1 MSRPVRVSRSY
12 AALLL
17 LLVPSLAISQSVDP
31 ELLSDLTYRFIG
43 PDGNRA
49 IAVMGEPG
57 NPLVMYVGAA
67 SGGLWKTEDGGMSWA
82 PIFDDFDVSS
92 VSAVAMA
99 PSDPNVLWVG
109 TGETF
114 MIRPALAMGDGV
126 YRSTDAGKS
135 WRRMGL
141 ERTGRIARIRIDP
154 RNPELVFACALGHSY
169 GPQPERGV
177 YRSRNGGESWD
188 LVLHVSRD
196 AGCID
201 LAMDPQNPRI
211 LYAGFWDIQIDTW
224 MLDSGGPGSGLW
236 RSTDGGDSWEKLSHS
251 GLGLPSEDDA
261 TIGKIAVAVAPS
273 DPDRVY
279 ALTEESS
286 PRLYSSNDGG
296 DSWRLVLTNHSI
308 NERAPYYTRIEV
320 DPGNPER
327 IYFVNVQFNMSLDGG
342 KTLVDD
348 PPRGGGD
355 THDMWIDP
363 LDPARLMVADD
374 GGANFSLNH
383 GASFQRVNLPIAQMY
398 RVSVDDQI
406 PYNVY
411 GNRQDGYS
419 YRGPSNSR
427 TGSIP
432 LGLWKGVGGCESG
445 FSIPEPLDQD
455 YVWAGCYDG
464 GIEVY
469 NHRTGQVRN
478 VRVWPEAGYG
488 WPPAELRYRWHWI
501 VPLAVSRHDG
511 SVYAG
516 SQYVHRTRN
525 RGQSWEV
532 ISGDLTRNL
541 KEHQQSSGGV
551 ATDNL
556 MTYDGSVLYSLAES
570 PLRQG
575 LLWAGSY
582 DGFLHISQDGGETWT
597 ELSGRIPRM
606 PRFGSVGSIAP
617 SPHAE
622 GTAYITVDAHQLAD
636 FDPYIYRTQDYGES
650 WTRIDGGI
658 ERTPHSFV
666 HVIAED
672 PVRPG
677 LLYAGTDNAVWASL
691 DDGESW
697 FKLRNNMPPSP
708 VYWLT
713 VQEHFGDLV
722 VATYGRGFY
731 ILDDLGPLRA
741 LTLEVAKEPA
751 HLFPPRDAYRWVE
764 QMAIHTENSFVTGRD
779 PEEGANIDYWLAEEP
794 AGPVKIIIE
803 GSGGEVIRTLPGK
816 TGLGLNRVYWDL
828 RHEPPRTPLLRTTPP
843 GKPWVQLGPDGT
855 RPLRPWDL
863 DLVRGQMGPR
873 VAPGTYTVRLTVGD
887 VELSDPLRILKDP
900 GSEGGVEAIW
910 AQVEF
915 ALALRGRL
923 NEVVD
928 LINSLEWTRKQ
939 MEDIQGTI
947 RDRQAADAR
956 VGGGAAEDLDALM
969 TAVRR
974 MEERAISIE
983 SILFDIH
990 LTGAREDAFRNPT
1003 KLYGRFSAL
1012 ASDISGWGA
1021 DFQPTDQQRDVA
1033 AVLVE
1038 RLEEAKR
1045 QADSFYGAEI
1055 DALNERLRGA
1065 WIPLVVGEA
1074 W

>member
-1 MSRPVRVSRSY
+1 MSRRMRLSTGLAP
-12 AALLL
+12 LLL
-17 LLVPSLAISQSVDP
+17 LLAPSLAASQSVDP
-31 ELLSDLTYRFIG
+31 TLLSDLTYRFIG

-49 IAVMGEPG
+49 ISVMGEPG

-67 SGGLWKTEDGGMSWA
+67 SGGLWKTEDGGMSWTS
-82 PIFDDFDVSS
+82 IFDDFEVSS

-141 ERTGRIARIRIDP
+141 ERTGRIARLRIDP
-154 RNPELVFACALGHSY
+154 RDPDVVFACALGHSY
-169 GPQPERGV
+169 GPQRERGV
-177 YRSRNGGESWD
+177 YRSKNGGESWE
-188 LVLHVSRD
+188 LVLQVSED
-196 AGCID
+196 AGCVD
-201 LAMDPQNPRI
+201 LAMDPENPRI

-251 GLGLPSEDDA
+251 GLGLPSEEGA

-273 DPDRVY
+273 APHRVY
-279 ALTEESS
+279 VLTEESS
-286 PRLYSSNDGG
+286 PRLYRSDDGG
-296 DSWRLVLTNHSI
+296 DSWGLVLTNHSI
-308 NERAPYYTRIEV
+308 NERAPYYTRIAV
-320 DPGNPER
+320 DPENKER
-327 IYFVNVQFNMSLDGG
+327 VYFVTVSFNMSLDGG
-342 KTLVDD
+342 KTLVDN
-348 PPRGGGD
+348 PPQGGGD

-363 LDPARLMVADD
+363 LNPARMMVADD
-374 GGANFSLNH
+374 GGANFSLDH
-383 GASFQRVNLPIAQMY
+383 GESFQRIDLPIAQMY

-427 TGSIP
+427 TGVIP

-445 FSIPEPLDQD
+445 FSIPEPLDPD
-455 YVWAGCYDG
+455 HVWAGCYDG

-501 VPLAVSRHDG
+501 VPLLVSRHDG

-516 SQYVHRTRN
+516 SQYVHRTRD
-525 RGQSWEV
+525 RGQSWEI
-532 ISGDLTRNL
+532 ISGDLTRDME
-541 KEHQQSSGGV
+541 EHQQNSGGV

-570 PLRQG
+570 PFRQG

-582 DGFLHISQDGGETWT
+582 DGLVHVSQDGGETWT
-597 ELSGRIPRM
+597 ELSGNIPSM

-636 FDPYIYRTQDYGES
+636 FDPYIYRTRDYGAT
-650 WTRIDGGI
+650 WTRIDRGI
-658 ERTPHSFV
+658 ERSPHSFAHIIV
-666 HVIAED
+666 ED
-672 PVRPG
+672 PARPG

-691 DDGESW
+691 DDGANW
-697 FKLRNNMPPSP
+697 IKLRTNMPPAP

-713 VQEHFGDLV
+713 VQERFGDLV

-731 ILDDLGPLRA
+731 ILDDLGPLRG
-741 LTLEVAKEPA
+741 LTQDVTREAV
-751 HLFPPRDAYRWVE
+751 HLFPPRDTYRWVE
-764 QMAIHTENSFVTGRD
+764 QMAIHTESSFVNGQD
-779 PEEGANIDYWLAEEP
+779 PEQGANIDYWLARELDR
-794 AGPVKIIIE
+794 PVDIAIE
-803 GSGGEVIRTLPGK
+803 GPSGAVIRTLSGTAK
-816 TGLGLNRVYWDL
+816 RGLNRVYWDL
-828 RHEPPRTPLLRTTPP
+828 RHEAPRTPLLRTSPP
-843 GKPWVQLGPDGT
+843 GAPWVQLGPDGT
-855 RPLRPWDL
+855 RPLRSWDL

-873 VAPGTYTVRLTVGD
+873 AAPGVYTIRLTAG
-887 VELSDPLRILKDP
+887 EEERSEPLTILKDP
-900 GSEGGVEAIW
+900 DSEGGPENIW
-910 AQVEF
+910 AQVDF
-915 ALALRGRL
+915 ALALRSRL

-928 LINSLEWTRKQ
+928 LINALEWTRKQ
-939 MEDIQGTI
+939 LEDIQGTI
-947 RDRQAADAR
+947 RDRQTADAR
-956 VGGGAAEDLDALM
+956 TGGGEAAELDALM
-969 TAVRR
+969 AAVRQ
-974 MEERAISIE
+974 MEEEAITIE
-983 SILFDIH
+983 SNLFDVH
-990 LTGAREDAFRNPT
+990 LTGAREDAFRHPM

-1021 DFQPTDQQRDVA
+1021 DFRPTDQQMEVA
-1033 AVLVE
+1033 AVLTE
-1038 RLEEAKR
+1038 RLELTR
-1045 QADSFYGAEI
+1045 ADAESFFGAQI
-1055 DALNERLRGA
+1055 DALNERLKGA
-1065 WIPLVVGEA
+1065 GIPLIVGG
-1074 W
+1074 

>member
-1 MSRPVRVSRSY
+1 MSRRMRLSTGLAP
-12 AALLL
+12 LLL
-17 LLVPSLAISQSVDP
+17 LLAPGTAASQSVDP
-31 ELLSDLTYRFIG
+31 TLLSDLTYRFIG

-49 IAVMGEPG
+49 ISVMGEPG

-67 SGGLWKTEDGGMSWA
+67 SGGLWKTEDGGMSWTSS
-82 PIFDDFDVSS
+82 FDDIEVSS

-141 ERTGRIARIRIDP
+141 ERTGRIARLRIDP
-154 RNPELVFACALGHSY
+154 RDADVVFACALGHSY
-169 GPQPERGV
+169 GPQRERGV
-177 YRSRNGGESWD
+177 YRSRNGGESWE
-188 LVLHVSRD
+188 LVLQAGED

-224 MLDSGGPGSGLW
+224 MLDSGGPESGLW

-251 GLGLPSEDDA
+251 GLGLPSQEGA

-286 PRLYSSNDGG
+286 PRLYRSDDGG
-296 DSWRLVLTNHSI
+296 DSWRLTLTNHSI
-308 NERAPYYTRIEV
+308 DERAPYYTRIEV
-320 DPGNPER
+320 DPGNKER
-327 IYFVNVQFNMSLDGG
+327 IYFVNVRFNMSLDGG
-342 KTLVDD
+342 RTLVDN
-348 PPRGGGD
+348 PPPGGGD

-363 LDPARLMVADD
+363 LNPARMMVADD

-383 GASFQRVNLPIAQMY
+383 GESFQRIDLPIAQMY

-427 TGSIP
+427 TGVIP

-445 FSIPEPLDQD
+445 FSIPEPLDPD
-455 YVWAGCYDG
+455 HVWAGCYDG

-469 NHRTGQVRN
+469 NHRNGQVRN

-501 VPLAVSRHDG
+501 VPLLVSRHDG

-516 SQYVHRTRN
+516 SQYVHRTRD
-525 RGQSWEV
+525 RGQSWEI
-532 ISGDLTRNL
+532 ISGDLTRDME
-541 KEHQQSSGGV
+541 EHQQNSGGV

-582 DGFLHISQDGGETWT
+582 DGLVHVSLDGGETWT
-597 ELSGRIPRM
+597 EVSGNIPGM
-606 PRFGSVGSIAP
+606 PRYGSVGSIAP

-636 FDPYIYRTQDYGES
+636 FDPYVYRTRDFGET
-650 WTRIDGGI
+650 WARIDRGI
-658 ERTPHSFV
+658 ERSPHSFTHIV
-666 HVIAED
+666 AED
-672 PVRPG
+672 PARPG
-677 LLYAGTDNAVWASL
+677 LLFAGTDNAVWASL
-691 DDGESW
+691 DDGASW
-697 FKLRNNMPPSP
+697 IKLRTNMPPAP

-713 VQEHFGDLV
+713 IQERFGDLV

-741 LTLEVAKEPA
+741 LTREVTREAV
-751 HLFPPRDAYRWVE
+751 HLFPPRDTYRWVE
-764 QMAIHTENSFVTGRD
+764 QMAIHTESSFVNGED
-779 PEEGANIDYWLAEEP
+779 PEPGANIDYWLAREP
-794 AGPVKIIIE
+794 EGPVEITIE
-803 GSGGEVIRTLPGK
+803 GPSGAVIRTLSGTTK
-816 TGLGLNRVYWDL
+816 NGLNRVYWDL
-828 RHEPPRTPLLRTTPP
+828 RHEAPRTPLLRTSPP
-843 GKPWVQLGPDGT
+843 GATWVQLGPDGT
-855 RPLRPWDL
+855 RPLRSWDL

-873 VAPGTYTVRLTVGD
+873 AAPGVYTIRLTVGG
-887 VELSDPLRILKDP
+887 EERSAPLTILKDP
-900 GSEGGVEAIW
+900 DSEGGPENIW
-910 AQVEF
+910 AQVDF
-915 ALALRGRL
+915 ALALRSRL

-928 LINSLEWTRKQ
+928 LINALEWTRKQ

-956 VGGGAAEDLDALM
+956 TGGGEAAEIDALM
-969 TAVRR
+969 AAVHQ
-974 MEERAISIE
+974 MEERAIAIE
-983 SILFDIH
+983 SSLYDVH
-990 LTGAREDAFRNPT
+990 LTGAREDAFRNPM

-1021 DFQPTDQQRDVA
+1021 DFRPTDQQMEVA
-1033 AVLVE
+1033 ALLTE
-1038 RLEEAKR
+1038 RLEAAKAEAE
-1045 QADSFYGAEI
+1045 SFFGAEI
-1055 DALNERLRGA
+1055 DALNERLQGA
-1065 WIPLVVGEA
+1065 GIPLIVGG
-1074 W
+1074 

>member
-1 MSRPVRVSRSY
+1 MLRRVLAFTGV

-17 LLVPSLAISQSVDP
+17 LLPSLSAPQSVDP
-31 ELLSDLTYRFIG
+31 TLLSDLTYRYIG

-67 SGGLWKTEDGGMSWA
+67 SGGLWKTEDGGTSWA
-82 PIFDDFDVSS
+82 SIFDDFEVSS
-92 VSAVAMA
+92 VSALAMA
-99 PSDPNVLWVG
+99 PSDPNVVWVG

-114 MIRPALAMGDGV
+114 MIRPALAMGDGI

-141 ERTGRIARIRIDP
+141 EKTGRIARIRVDP
-154 RNPELVFACALGHSY
+154 RDSDVVFACALGHSY

-177 YRSRNGGESWD
+177 YRSLNGGESWK
-188 LVLHVSRD
+188 LVLHVSED
-196 AGCID
+196 AGCVD

-236 RSTDGGDSWEKLSHS
+236 RSTDGGEKWEKLSHA
-251 GLGLPSEDDA
+251 GLGLPFADDS
-261 TIGKIAVAVAPS
+261 TIGKISVAVAPS

-279 ALTEESS
+279 VLTEESS
-286 PRLYSSNDGG
+286 PRLYSSDNGG

-308 NERAPYYTRIEV
+308 NERAPYYTRMDV
-320 DPGNPER
+320 DPENAER
-327 IYFVNVQFNMSLDGG
+327 IYFVNVIFSMSLDGG
-342 KTLVDD
+342 KTLVDN
-348 PPRGGGD
+348 PPQGGFD

-363 LDPARLMVADD
+363 LNPARIMVADD

-383 GASFQRVNLPIAQMY
+383 GESFQRITIPIAQMY
-398 RVSVDDQI
+398 RVNVDDRI

-445 FSIPEPLDQD
+445 FSIPEPQDQD

-488 WPPAELRYRWHWI
+488 WAPEGMKYRWYWI
-501 VPLAVSRHDG
+501 VPLVVSKHDG

-516 SQYVHRTRN
+516 SQHVHRTRD

-532 ISGDLTRNL
+532 ISDDLTRNL
-541 KEHQQSSGGV
+541 KEHQQNSGGV
-551 ATDNL
+551 GTDNL

-582 DGFLHISQDGGETWT
+582 DGLLHLSQDGGESWT
-597 ELSGRIPRM
+597 ELSGNIPGM

-617 SPHAE
+617 SSHAE
-622 GTAYITVDAHQLAD
+622 GTAYITVDVHQLAD
-636 FDPYIYRTQDYGES
+636 FDPYIYRTEDYGES
-650 WTRIDGGI
+650 WTRIDAGI
-658 ERTPHSFV
+658 ERSPHSFAHIV
-666 HVIAED
+666 VED
-672 PVRPG
+672 PARPG
-677 LLYAGTDNAVWASL
+677 LLYAGTDNSVWTSL
-691 DDGESW
+691 DDGKSW
-697 FKLRNNMPPSP
+697 IKFRSDMPPAP
-708 VYWLT
+708 VYWLA
-713 VQEHFGDLV
+713 VQERFGDLV
-722 VATYGRGFY
+722 VATYGRGFF
-731 ILDDLGPLRA
+731 IMDDLGPLRA
-741 LTLEVAKEPA
+741 LTPEVMGSSV
-751 HLFPPRDAYRWVE
+751 HLFQPRAAYRWVA
-764 QMAIHTENSFVTGRD
+764 QMAIHTESSFVTGRD
-779 PEEGANIDYWLAEEP
+779 PQEGANIDYWLAEEP
-794 AGPVKIIIE
+794 TGSVSLLIE
-803 GSGGEVIRTLPGK
+803 GPDGEVIRTLSGK
-816 TGLGLNRVYWDL
+816 SRTGLNRVYWDF

-843 GKPWVQLGPDGT
+843 GKPWVQFGPDGT

-873 VAPGTYTVRLTVGD
+873 VAPGAYTVRLVVGD
-887 VELSDPLRILKDP
+887 RELSESLTVLKDP
-900 GSEGGVEAIW
+900 ASEGSVGDIR
-910 AQVEF
+910 AQVDF
-915 ALALRGRL
+915 SLTLRGRL

-939 MEDIQGTI
+939 LEDLQGAI
-947 RDRQAADAR
+947 RDRQGGDSRA
-956 VGGGAAEDLDALM
+956 GGGEAEDLEALM
-969 TAVRR
+969 NAVRR
-974 MEERAISIE
+974 MEQRAVSIE
-983 SILFDIH
+983 SILFDVH

-1021 DFQPTDQQRDVA
+1021 DFPPTDQQLGVA
-1033 AVLVE
+1033 EALTG
-1038 RLEEAKR
+1038 RLQEAKR
-1045 QADSFYGAEI
+1045 QAESFFSHEI
-1055 DALNERLRGA
+1055 DTLNERLRGA
-1065 WIPLVVGEA
+1065 RMPLVVIGE
-1074 W
+1074 

>member
-1 MSRPVRVSRSY
+1 MLR
-12 AALLL
+12 
-17 LLVPSLAISQSVDP
+17 PSLAYTGVAALCLLMPSPAVGQALDP
-31 ELLSDLTYRFIG
+31 ELLSDLTYRHIG

-67 SGGLWKTEDGGMSWA
+67 SGGLWKTEDGGMSWD
-82 PIFDDFDVSS
+82 PVFDDVEVSS

-99 PSDPNVLWVG
+99 PSDPNVIWVG

-114 MIRPALAMGDGV
+114 MIRPALAMGDGI

-141 ERTGRIARIRIDP
+141 ERTGRIARIRVDP
-154 RNPELVFACALGHSY
+154 RDPDVVFACALGHSY

-177 YRSRNGGESWD
+177 YRSRDGGENWEM
-188 LVLHVSRD
+188 VLHVSDD
-196 AGCID
+196 AGCVD
-201 LAMDPQNPRI
+201 LAVDPQNPRI

-236 RSTDGGDSWEKLSHS
+236 RSTDGGGSWEKLSHA
-251 GLGLPSEDDA
+251 GLGLPASDES
-261 TIGKIAVAVAPS
+261 TIGKISVAVAPS

-279 ALTEESS
+279 VLTEEDS
-286 PRLYSSNDGG
+286 PRLYRSDNGG
-296 DSWRLVLTNHSI
+296 DSFRLVLTNHSI

-327 IYFVNVQFNMSLDGG
+327 IYFVNVRFNMSLDGG

-348 PPRGGGD
+348 PPQGGGD

-363 LDPARLMVADD
+363 GNPARMMVADD

-383 GASFQRVNLPIAQMY
+383 GESFQRINLPIAQMY
-398 RVSVDDQI
+398 RVSVDDRI

-419 YRGPSNSR
+419 YMGPSNSR

-464 GIEVY
+464 GIELY

-488 WPPAELRYRWHWI
+488 WAPEGLKNRWHWI

-541 KEHQQSSGGV
+541 KEHQQNSGGV

-582 DGFLHISQDGGETWT
+582 DGLLHLSRDGGATWT
-597 ELSGRIPRM
+597 ELSGNIPGV
-606 PRFGSVGSIAP
+606 PRFGSIGSIAP
-617 SPHAE
+617 SAHAE

-636 FDPYIYRTQDYGES
+636 FEPYIYRTEDFGES
-650 WTRIDGGI
+650 WTRIDEDI
-658 ERTPHSFV
+658 ERSPHSFA
-666 HVIAED
+666 HIIAED
-672 PVRPG
+672 PARPG
-677 LLYAGTDNAVWASL
+677 LLYAGTDNAVWISL
-691 DDGESW
+691 DDGRSW
-697 FKLRNNMPPSP
+697 VKFRNDMPPSP
-708 VYWLT
+708 VYWLA
-713 VQEHFGDLV
+713 VQERFGDLV
-722 VATYGRGFY
+722 AATYGRGFF
-731 ILDDLGPLRA
+731 ILDDLGSLRS
-741 LTLEVAKEPA
+741 LTPEVMRKPA
-751 HLFPPRDAYRWVE
+751 HLFHPRDAYRWVE
-764 QMAIHTENSFVTGRD
+764 QMAIHTETSFVTGMD
-779 PEEGANIDYWLAEEP
+779 PREGAILDYWLSAEP
-794 AGPVKIIIE
+794 ADPVQIVIE
-803 GSGGEVIRTLPGK
+803 GPGGEVIRTLNGK
-816 TGLGLNRVYWDL
+816 KDTGLNRVYWDF
-828 RHEPPRTPLLRTTPP
+828 RHEAPRIPLLRTPPP
-843 GKPWVQLGPDGT
+843 GKPWVQFGPDGA
-855 RPLRPWDL
+855 RPLRSWDL

-873 VAPGTYTVRLTVGD
+873 VAPGDYTVRLKVGGEELTETLTV
-887 VELSDPLRILKDP
+887 LKDP
-900 GSEGGVEAIW
+900 GSEGSVEDIR
-910 AQVEF
+910 AQVAF
-915 ALALRGRL
+915 ALTLKERL

-928 LINSLEWTRKQ
+928 LINALEWTRRQ
-939 MEDIQGTI
+939 LEGVLGAI
-947 RDRQAADAR
+947 RDRSVGDAR
-956 VGGGAAEDLDALM
+956 AGESEAGALDALM
-969 TAVRR
+969 DAARR
-974 MEERAISIE
+974 MEQRAISIE
-983 SILFDIH
+983 SILFDVH
-990 LTGAREDAFRNPT
+990 LTGAREDAFRNPI

-1021 DFQPTDQQRDVA
+1021 DFPPTDQQREVA
-1033 AVLVE
+1033 QVLTE

-1045 QADSFYGAEI
+1045 QAESFYTSEI
-1055 DALNERLRGA
+1055 EALNERLGA
-1065 WIPLVVGEA
+1065 ARIPLVVGEA
-1074 W
+1074 G

>member
-1 MSRPVRVSRSY
+1 MLRRAL
-12 AALLL
+12 AAAGLFVLVLL
-17 LLVPSLAISQSVDP
+17 PSSTFSQAVDP
-31 ELLSDLTYRFIG
+31 TLLSDLTYRFIG

-82 PIFDDFDVSS
+82 SIFDDVDVSS
-92 VSAVAMA
+92 VSALAMA

-114 MIRPALAMGDGV
+114 MIRPALAMGDGI
-126 YRSTDAGKS
+126 YRSTDAGRS
-135 WRRMGL
+135 WQRMGL
-141 ERTGRIARIRIDP
+141 ERTGRIARIRVDP
-154 RNPELVFACALGHSY
+154 RDPNVVFACALGHSY

-177 YRSRNGGESWD
+177 YRSWNGGDTWD
-188 LVLHVSRD
+188 LVLHVSED

-211 LYAGFWDIQIDTW
+211 LYAGFWDVQIDTW
-224 MLDSGGPGSGLW
+224 MLDSGGPGRGLW

-251 GLGLPSEDDA
+251 ARGIPSSEGSI
-261 TIGKIAVAVAPS
+261 IGKIAVAVAPS
-273 DPDRVY
+273 DPDRIYV
-279 ALTEESS
+279 LTEESS
-286 PRLYSSNDGG
+286 PRLYRSDNGG
-296 DSWRLVLTNHSI
+296 DSWRLMLTNHSI
-308 NERAPYYTRIEV
+308 NERAPYYTRIAV
-320 DPGNPER
+320 DPENKER

-342 KTLVDD
+342 KTLVDN

-355 THDMWIDP
+355 NHDMWIDP
-363 LDPARLMVADD
+363 LNASRMMVADD

-383 GASFQRVNLPIAQMY
+383 GESFQRINLPIAQMY
-398 RVSVDDQI
+398 RVSVDDRV
-406 PYNVY
+406 PYFVY

-419 YRGPSNSR
+419 YRGPSNTR

-432 LGLWKGVGGCESG
+432 LGLWQGVGGCESG
-445 FSIPEPLDQD
+445 FSIPEPLDPD
-455 YVWAGCYDG
+455 HVWAGCYDG

-469 NHRTGQVRN
+469 DDRTGQVRN

-501 VPLAVSRHDG
+501 VPLLVSRHDG
-511 SVYAG
+511 AVYAG
-516 SQYVHRTRN
+516 SQYVHRTRD
-525 RGQSWEV
+525 RGQSWEA

-541 KEHQQSSGGV
+541 KEHQQNSGGV

-582 DGFLHISQDGGETWT
+582 DGLVHLSRDGGETWT
-597 ELSGRIPRM
+597 ELSQRIPGM

-636 FDPYIYRTQDYGES
+636 FEPYIFRTRDFGET
-650 WTRIDGGI
+650 WTRIDAGI
-658 ERTPHSFV
+658 RRSPHSFA
-666 HVIAED
+666 HIIAED
-672 PVRPG
+672 PERAG

-691 DDGESW
+691 DDGANW
-697 FKLRNNMPPSP
+697 FRLRTNMPPAP

-713 VQEHFGDLV
+713 VQERFGDLV
-722 VATYGRGFY
+722 VATYGRGFF
-731 ILDDLGPLRA
+731 ILDDLGPLR
-741 LTLEVAKEPA
+741 TLNTMVMGEAV
-751 HLFPPRDAYRWVE
+751 HLFQPRNVYRWVE
-764 QMAIHTENSFVTGRD
+764 RMAIHAESSFVSGQD
-779 PEEGANIDYWLAEEP
+779 PQNGANIDYWLGDVPAEQVRITVE
-794 AGPVKIIIE
+794 GPD
-803 GSGGEVIRTLPGK
+803 GEVIRTLPGRAED
-816 TGLGLNRVYWDL
+816 GLNRVYWDL
-828 RHEPPRTPLLRTTPP
+828 RYEAPRTPLLRTTPP
-843 GKPWVQLGPDGT
+843 GKPWVQFGPDGT
-855 RPLRPWDL
+855 RPLRSWDL

-873 VAPGTYTVRLTVGD
+873 VAPGTYTVRLVAGDTEQSAPLTV
-887 VELSDPLRILKDP
+887 LKDP
-900 GSEGGVEAIW
+900 GSAGTPEDIR

-915 ALALRGRL
+915 SLELRSRL

-928 LINSLEWTRKQ
+928 LINALEWTRKQ
-939 MEDIQGTI
+939 LEDIQGTI

-956 VGGGAAEDLDALM
+956 TRGGGAADLDALL
-969 TAVRR
+969 TATGR

-983 SILFDIH
+983 SILFDVH
-990 LTGAREDAFRNPT
+990 LTGAREDAFRNPM

-1012 ASDISGWGA
+1012 ASDIGGWGA
-1021 DFQPTDQQRDVA
+1021 DFRPTDQQREVA
-1033 AVLVE
+1033 GVLRE
-1038 RLEEAKR
+1038 RLEEAKGE
-1045 QADSFYGAEI
+1045 AESFFGTEI
-1055 DALNERLRGA
+1055 DALNERLAAAR
-1065 WIPLVVGEA
+1065 IPVVAGRRP
-1074 W
+1074 